1 MDNISQLDLVLL
13 AEWSN
18 ETKSKKLECITDSIA
33 RNLLEH
39 MLSKNPFVRPLTA
52 AHVLDHPFF
61 TGRFDFS

>member
-1 MDNISQLDLVLL
+1 MDNISQLDLVSLK
-13 AEWSN
+13 EWSN
-18 ETKSKKLECITDSIA
+18 ETKSKKLESVTDSIA

-39 MLSKNPFVRPLTA
+39 MLSRNPSMRPLTA